1 MRLVNAK
8 RPATYWDGLAG
19 GGEGASIRKDGLP
32 LPGSVVTTER
42 LSNDDLRTEQ
52 VMLRLRLAAGLELTE
67 LAGSTGS
74 AGSAGSKENTELAQV
89 IERYT
94 GLGLLD
100 ARGER
105 LRLTDKGRYLADGIV
120 TDIVLALGL

>member
-1 MRLVNAK
+1 MC
-8 RPATYWDGLAG
+8 
-19 GGEGASIRKDGLP
+19 IRDR
-32 LPGSVVTTER
+32 VTTER
-42 LSNDDLRTEQ
+42 LSDDDLRTEQ
-52 VMLRLRLAAGLELTE
+52 VMLRLRLAEGLDLAE
-67 LAGSTGS
+67 LAGGS
-74 AGSAGSKENTELAQV
+74 DGANSANSANPAQNAELGQV

-100 ARGER
+100 KRGER